1 MRTLAAPKALSI
13 SQGNAQP
20 DLGGFLPAQHP
31 PTVTGG
37 ETEALRGEV
46 TPLGS
51 SSQNLNSSQSY
62 METYSFNPQQA

>member
-1 MRTLAAPKALSI
+1 MLS
-13 SQGNAQP
+13 QT
-20 DLGGFLPAQHP
+20 LGGFLPAQHP

-51 SSQNLNSSQSY
+51 DSQNLNSSQSD
-62 METYSFNPQQA
+62 METYSFNPQ